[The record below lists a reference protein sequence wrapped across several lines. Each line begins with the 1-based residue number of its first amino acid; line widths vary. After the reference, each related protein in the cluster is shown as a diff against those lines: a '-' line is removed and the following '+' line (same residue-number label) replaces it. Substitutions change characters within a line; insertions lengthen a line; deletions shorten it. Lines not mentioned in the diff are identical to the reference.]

1 MGDRFE
7 ISFDKRTGLLT
18 VSKDGQVIDLTL
30 EELNEIQEAREL
42 VGDDKLLSVKDLSRI
57 KNILG

>member
-7 ISFDKRTGLLT
+7 ISFDRNIGLLT

-30 EELNEIQEAREL
+30 EELNELQEAREL
-42 VGDDKLLSVKDLSRI
+42 IGDDKLL
-57 KNILG
+57 